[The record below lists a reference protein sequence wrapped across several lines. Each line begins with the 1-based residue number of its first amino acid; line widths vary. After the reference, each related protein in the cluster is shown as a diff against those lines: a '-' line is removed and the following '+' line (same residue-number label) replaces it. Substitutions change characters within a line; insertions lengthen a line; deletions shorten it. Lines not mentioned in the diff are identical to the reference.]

1 MDTAFPFDLLNKV
14 FDDFLQT
21 NKMKLTVANLLLF
34 DRECVLTFQQSQ
46 VPYLATISLYSKNG
60 LEWVNLKLNYKYAF
74 AHFLS
79 RSDKWIRTD
88 QKRFTFICGFFK
100 DTHDVVIL
108 YNLYLNRVNI
118 KFHSKDGRYKN
129 VAVTFEPG
137 FADEDEDVEYDAIE

>member
-1 MDTAFPFDLLNKV
+1 M
-14 FDDFLQT
+14 
-21 NKMKLTVANLLLF
+21 
-34 DRECVLTFQQSQ
+34 
-46 VPYLATISLYSKNG
+46 
-60 LEWVNLKLNYKYAF
+60 KLNYKYVF
-74 AHFLS
+74 AHLLS

-118 KFHSKDGRYKN
+118 KFHSKDSRYKN

-137 FADEDEDVEYDAIE
+137 FPDQDDDVEYDAIE